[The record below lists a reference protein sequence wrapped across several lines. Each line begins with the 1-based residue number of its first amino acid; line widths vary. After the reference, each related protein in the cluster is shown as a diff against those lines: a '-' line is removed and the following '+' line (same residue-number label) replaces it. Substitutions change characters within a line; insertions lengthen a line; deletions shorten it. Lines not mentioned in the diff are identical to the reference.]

1 MAALDTFEWLQNQF
15 WPNPDADAKKFIHEQ
30 REYLMNIRNENERVR
45 YVETLLTHVREM
57 KKKKTMS

>member
-1 MAALDTFEWLQNQF
+1 
-15 WPNPDADAKKFIHEQ
+15 
-30 REYLMNIRNENERVR
+30 MNIRNENERVR